1 MNIEQRLAWATRPE
15 GIACFVEGM
24 FVRSCF
30 YKEHQGQLAWYCQQ
44 VKPIKVCSR
53 AVKKLAG
60 QQIYYGG
67 VPKGLFDAWL
77 AQQPE
82 GQWTITH
89 HPWGVWL
96 ALPTPL
102 DIPAL
107 LAWCSAHAAPPS
119 SKSNSK
125 SSSKPPKSAP
135 ASTTPAGQADEA
147 INDARSQVLQQ
158 LRALPLAD
166 ITPLQALQWL
176 HQWQRQLQ
184 PAATPSLLSPAPLER
199 DAAMAD

>member
-1 MNIEQRLAWATRPE
+1 MNIEQRLAWAARPE
-15 GIACFVEGM
+15 GIACFVEGI
-24 FVRSCF
+24 FVRF
-30 YKEHQGQLAWYCQQ
+30 YQGQLAWYCQQ

-89 HPWGVWL
+89 HSWGVWL

-102 DIPAL
+102 DMPEL
-107 LAWCSAHAAPPS
+107 LAWCTAHAAPPS
-119 SKSNSK
+119 SKS
-125 SSSKPPKSAP
+125 SSKQPKSAP
-135 ASTTPAGQADEA
+135 TSTTPAGQADEA
-147 INDARSQVLQQ
+147 INDARNQVLQQ

-166 ITPLQALQWL
+166 ITPLEALQWL

>member
-1 MNIEQRLAWATRPE
+1 MNIEQRLQWAERPE

-24 FVRSCF
+24 FVRF
-30 YKEHQGQLAWYCQQ
+30 YQGQLAWYCQQ
-44 VKPIKVCSR
+44 VKPIKVCTR

-77 AQQPE
+77 AHQAE
-82 GQWTITH
+82 EQWMITH
-89 HPWGVWL
+89 YPWGVWL

-107 LAWCSAHAAPPS
+107 LAWCAAHAAPPIRTS
-119 SKSNSK
+119 
-125 SSSKPPKSAP
+125 PKP
-135 ASTTPAGQADEA
+135 ASASTVPAVETAEA
-147 INDARSQVLQQ
+147 ACDTGNQVLQQ